1 MSTIYALR
9 TGSTRTMQAP
19 VYDPDG
25 TGDDAYGRQPLTALF
40 AAVILDRLA
49 SAFPG
54 YTVTLGGASVP
65 SADTVA
71 QLAGCDIQTIDILYA
86 DTE

>member
-1 MSTIYALR
+1 MAIVYTFR

-25 TGDDAYGRQPLTALF
+25 SGDDAYGRQPLTALF

-49 SAFPG
+49 NAFPG
-54 YTVTLGGASVP
+54 YVITLGGGTVP
-65 SADTVA
+65 SAGTVA
-71 QLAGCDIQTIDILYA
+71 QLTGCDLQAVDILYA